1 MEIRRRGLQFVI
13 LMVFLLALGACEDK
27 SDTGSGEGN
36 YQDIKIIVLE
46 NNTDKRV
53 VGAHIVI
60 DSRSNLSCYT
70 ASPDGDCTFSL
81 AVAQHSIVI
90 SKTPYT
96 TLDTTFLVYRGLT
109 SKAFSLSQF

>member
-1 MEIRRRGLQFVI
+1 METHLRGLQFVI

-36 YQDIKIIVLE
+36 YQDMKIIVLE

-60 DSRSNLSCYT
+60 DGRSNLSCYT
-70 ASPDGDCTFSL
+70 SSPDGNCTFSL

-109 SKAFSLSQF
+109 TKAFSLSQY